1 MFSFELGVR
10 LPAID
15 ELVDFEWV
23 SGLEVVDRFYE
34 QLRHALLALHSWVF
48 LQTMLDC
55 CFCFEGLF
63 RCVPSGCTRG
73 ARSSRQFVG
82 RICQQPLIL
91 ARAYVCI
98 MAGMVLPIHKTHQKE
113 QGRLFVARLVLW
125 SKASTVPLDGWRL
138 RSTLRTS
145 DEVLSPET
153 GRPHAPTKKIVSPEF
168 ADANLWQQRQE
179 WCATSPAISTGA
191 RVPPTVVQR
200 SCGAPASSTVWW
212 LNRNWRT
219 FNVWV

>member
-1 MFSFELGVR
+1 MCAVWLHTWCPEFQAVCWQD
-10 LPAID
+10 LPAAID
-15 ELVDFEWV
+15 
-23 SGLEVVDRFYE
+23 
-34 QLRHALLALHSWVF
+34 A
-48 LQTMLDC
+48 
-55 CFCFEGLF
+55 
-63 RCVPSGCTRG
+63 
-73 ARSSRQFVG
+73 
-82 RICQQPLIL
+82 IL

-179 WCATSPAISTGA
+179 WCAQPAQPSA
-191 RVPPTVVQR
+191 RALASRLRWFSGVVGPPLHRQ
-200 SCGAPASSTVWW
+200 SAG
-212 LNRNWRT
+212 
-219 FNVWV
+219 